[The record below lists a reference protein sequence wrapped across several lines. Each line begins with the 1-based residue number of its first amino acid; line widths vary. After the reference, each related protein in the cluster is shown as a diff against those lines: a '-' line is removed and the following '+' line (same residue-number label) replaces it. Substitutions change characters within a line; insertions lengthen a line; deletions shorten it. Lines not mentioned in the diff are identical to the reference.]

1 MSEQFTSPTL
11 ELIASTEISVQDGR
25 AINPACTPANI
36 NNLVREASAWLAEH
50 PGESLPLPFIHTV
63 HKSPDVDFERKFTH
77 SYVRNTANRVP
88 QVREAGRIKV
98 TNLEGSEFG
107 NGYLLSFF
115 PGDFPKNRAR
125 DERMERAKSDA
136 ARKALSNMHRM
147 IERFNPDLSFLAD
160 ESTTTIQAA
169 LNVQA
174 QYKALLD
181 EILQR
186 HEDGTL

>member
-11 ELIASTEISVQDGR
+11 ELISNTELTVQDGR
-25 AINPACTPANI
+25 AINPACTPVNI
-36 NNLVREASAWLAEH
+36 NNLVREASAWLVEH
-50 PGESLPLPFIHTV
+50 PEESLPLPFFHTV

-98 TNLEGSEFG
+98 SNLEGSEFG
-107 NGYLLSFF
+107 SGYLLSFA

-125 DERMERAKSDA
+125 DEKIERAKADA
-136 ARKALSNMHRM
+136 ARKALSSMHRS
-147 IERFNPDLSFLAD
+147 IERFNPDLAFLTSQD
-160 ESTTTIQAA
+160 VTPLQAA

-181 EILQR
+181 DIRQR
-186 HEDGTL
+186 YEEDTQ